1 MLTMSVNTPGCL
13 SAENSG
19 FNFAYKLSRDR
30 MKKSAKDE
38 FQLLLAEISLVAKK
52 KIKCK
57 KKKENISRVVRNER
71 VREMIIY
78 LSPPPNVLNPPK
90 TYVD

>member
-1 MLTMSVNTPGCL
+1 MLTMSVNTLGCL
-13 SAENSG
+13 STENSG

-57 KKKENISRVVRNER
+57 KKENISRVMRNER

-78 LSPPPNVLNPPK
+78 LSPHPM
-90 TYVD
+90 Y